1 MASYSFA
8 TEQGHKYF
16 TEKHILSFPEKISEI
31 MSYKI
36 SNIKWKNIINEEK
49 NIVLSGTYDII
60 LCYAANDKKKHLKY
74 KLTQETKKFG
84 QCITIPVIQ
93 NVPDEINYT
102 DFNIDTKPVVAFIKP
117 LQCMSAEIIAS
128 SNDTEYEIEL
138 IIEAELEAKI
148 LYSAYEKTINK
159 MLGNERPLQQFEQM
173 MGYFRPGGNRQLNTP
188 GIKTSTVFYCNGKS
202 FAAQAA
208 NSK

>member
-1 MASYSFA
+1 MTSYSFA

-16 TEKHILSFPEKISEI
+16 TEKYILSFPEKVSEI

-36 SNIKWKNIINEEK
+36 SNIKWESIINEEK
-49 NIVLSGTYDII
+49 NIVLSGAYDII
-60 LCYAANDKKKHLKY
+60 FCYATNGKKKHLKY
-74 KLTQETKKFG
+74 KVTQETKKFN
-84 QCITIPVIQ
+84 QFISIPVIQ

-102 DFNIDTKPVVAFIKP
+102 DFNIDTKPIVAFIKP
-117 LQCMSAEIIAS
+117 LQCISAEIIPAN
-128 SNDTEYEIEL
+128 NDTQYEIEL

-148 LYSAYEKTINK
+148 LYSAYEKAINK
-159 MLGNERPLQQFEQM
+159 IPEDEKSLHQFEQM
-173 MGYFRPGGNRQLNTP
+173 IGYFRPGGNHQLNTP